1 MATLIGV
8 SEDRTAFFIRYPSEP
23 ILAELALSEIGRMSK
38 KRWIAVMDDLH
49 KLFLQGYGAGARGE
63 LVGLILL
70 LVAKYCV
77 ITSEKGLYFYVSDE
91 VPLTLYLEHL
101 FGVESAKNI
110 RPIKKKSGSGRDDKQ
125 DKTYDQFLLSSFMSA
140 THFIECSGIASP
152 FTRDPDEVLEEL
164 YLCRTGLVMPENWK
178 GADVLIPVRTVGSS
192 RSASEYSAI
201 LVDFKSSDGD
211 ASDADSATR
220 KRSSEYVFEE
230 QENFHDG
237 WKDVQCIRMYMLLQ
251 QYRLHR
257 VHTVILCG

>member
-1 MATLIGV
+1 M
-8 SEDRTAFFIRYPSEP
+8 
-23 ILAELALSEIGRMSK
+23 
-38 KRWIAVMDDLH
+38 
-49 KLFLQGYGAGARGE
+49 
-63 LVGLILL
+63 
-70 LVAKYCV
+70 
-77 ITSEKGLYFYVSDE
+77 
-91 VPLTLYLEHL
+91 
-101 FGVESAKNI
+101 ESAKNI
-110 RPIKKKSGSGRDDKQ
+110 RPIKKKSGSGRVHMQ
-125 DKTYDQFLLSSFMSA
+125 DKTYDQFLLSSSMSA

-164 YLCRTGLVMPENWK
+164 YLCRTGLVTPENWNWK
-178 GADVLIPVRTVGSS
+178 GADVLIPVRIARSS

-220 KRSSEYVFEE
+220 KGSSAYVFEE